1 MQAAKAGDVRERVA
15 EGRLRTPKAAG
26 PATKPVSLRP
36 LKFESAMD
44 ALLKVK
50 PPKKEAPNPSSAE

>member
-1 MQAAKAGDVRERVA
+1 MKARVP
-15 EGRLRTPKAAG
+15 EPKPDSKTG
-26 PATKPVSLRP
+26 PASKPVSLRP

-50 PPKKEAPNPSSAE
+50 PPKQVEGALPAQGDSDGRG

>member
-1 MQAAKAGDVRERVA
+1 MQARKPE
-15 EGRLRTPKAAG
+15 PKPDSKTG

-50 PPKKEAPNPSSAE
+50 PPKKGDGKSTSQSEGR